1 MAWVTDY
8 LGSSQMRSLTLKLI
22 LAFLAVG
29 LIGTAFIALF
39 AWSGTEREFG
49 NLEFDR
55 WRTGFVDQ
63 LAEFYVLNGSWL
75 YIEEVFPMFAVGS
88 GPGSHWGPRMGAP
101 ILLIDESGEVLFPGQ
116 GFKIGDHVSQQTVK
130 KGIPI
135 EVDGKVVGRVIAGRD
150 ALSVSPAG
158 EAFLGRV
165 NNVLILGT
173 AGGAVVALLLGVI
186 LARTF
191 TRPIRELTAATRAVA
206 AGDLEQQ
213 VPIRSKDEIG
223 ELTKA
228 FNQMNAN
235 LARARDLRRQMTA
248 DIAHELR
255 TPLSVILSHTEAIK
269 DGVFEAS
276 EETFQIIH
284 DETMRLSTMVEDL
297 RTLSLAET
305 GELSITPRK
314 VKPEELLRQSIAAHT
329 PRAQQKNI
337 TLDLQLLDD
346 TQEIEVDPD
355 RMAQVFGN
363 LMDNALRYTPPG
375 GCITLSVVKSSEGIE
390 LRVRDNG
397 SGIEPEEL
405 AHIFDRFYRVDKSRH
420 RDEGGSGLGLAIA
433 KSIVERHGG
442 QIRAESR
449 PGEGVTFIM
458 EFPIAGSSIG

>member
-1 MAWVTDY
+1 
-8 LGSSQMRSLTLKLI
+8 MRSLTLKLV

-39 AWSGTEREFG
+39 TWTGTEREFG

-55 WRTGFVDQ
+55 WQSEVVGQ
-63 LAEFYVLNGSWL
+63 LEQYYTAHGTWSNLETFFQ
-75 YIEEVFPMFAVGS
+75 IRVGG
-88 GPGSHWGPRMGAP
+88 GPGSHWGPKMGSP
-101 ILLIDESGEVLFPGQ
+101 ILLIDQEGNVVLPGQ
-116 GFKIGDHVSQQTVK
+116 GFVIGDQVSPQTANL
-130 KGIPI
+130 GMPI
-135 EVDGKVVGRVIAGRD
+135 EVDDTEVGRVIAGRE

-158 EAFLGRV
+158 ENFLKRV
-165 NNVLILGT
+165 NSVLIWGT
-173 AGGAVVALLLGVI
+173 TGGAIVALLLGVI

-191 TRPIRELTAATRAVA
+191 TRPLRELTAATRAVG
-206 AGDLEQQ
+206 AGDLEQK

-223 ELTKA
+223 ELTEA

-235 LARARDLRRQMTA
+235 LVHARDMRRQMTA

-269 DGVFEAS
+269 DGVFESS

-314 VKPEELLRQSIAAHT
+314 THPEKILKQTIAAHA

-337 TLDLQLLDD
+337 ELDLQLEDSLP
-346 TQEIEVDPD
+346 EIEVDPD

-363 LMDNALRYTPPG
+363 LMDNALRYTPSG
-375 GCITLSVVKSSEGIE
+375 SCITLSAKRTTEGLQLCVK
-390 LRVRDNG
+390 DNG
-397 SGIEPEEL
+397 PGIEPAEL
-405 AHIFDRFYRVDKSRH
+405 DHIFDRFYRVDKSRQ
-420 RDEGGSGLGLAIA
+420 REEGGSGLGLAIA

-442 QIRAESR
+442 QIRAESI
-449 PGEGVTFIM
+449 PGNGVTFVI
-458 EFPIAGSSIG
+458 EFPAHSFKRKF